1 MRSMWKG
8 FLRFMVVSFPIRVYN
23 AIEGSETVRF
33 NQLHKGCNGRVGY
46 EKRCKRCHEVLEAK
60 DIVKGYETQP
70 DQYVIVEDTDLQKV
84 KLKSTKMIEI
94 EGFIDAKEVPTTW
107 YEAPYYI
114 GPDGL
119 VAVKTFNLLREAL
132 RKAGKVGVGRV
143 VLHDR
148 EDVVLLAPQDAGIVL
163 YKLRE
168 PRAIRKIEH
177 VPQLDVNEPVKER
190 ELNVTLQLIE
200 QMVTNISEIDMT
212 DHYQAALRDLIT
224 AKIEG
229 QELVAVQEEEQPS
242 GDIMDLLMQSL
253 EKARKTRKPMAKA
266 GEAVVAKGKE
276 KPVEEKVEKP
286 KTRKRKQA

>member
-1 MRSMWKG
+1 MWKG

-33 NQLHKGCNGRVGY
+33 NQLHTGCNGRVGY
-46 EKRCKRCHEVLEAK
+46 EKRCKRCHELLEAK
-60 DIVKGYETQP
+60 DIVKGYENQP
-70 DQYVIVEDTDLQKV
+70 DQYVIVEDGDFQKV

-94 EGFIDAKEVPTTW
+94 EGFIDAAEVPTTW

-132 RKAGKVGVGRV
+132 RKSGRVGVGRV

-148 EDVVLLAPQDAGIVL
+148 EDVVLLAPQDSGIVL

-168 PRAIRKIEH
+168 PRAIRKIDH
-177 VPQLDVNEPVKER
+177 VPQLDSNEPVKER

-200 QMVTNISEIDMT
+200 QMVTNISEIDMS
-212 DHYQAALRDLIT
+212 DRYQSALRDLIT

-229 QELVAVQEEEQPS
+229 QELVAVQEEEQAS

-253 EKARKTRKPMAKA
+253 EKARKTRKPMANA
-266 GEAVVAKGKE
+266 GEVVATKAR
-276 KPVEEKVEKP
+276 EKVVVVKP
-286 KTRKRKQA
+286 KARKRKQA

>member
-1 MRSMWKG
+1 MWKG
-8 FLRFMVVSFPIRVYN
+8 FLRFMVVSFPIRIYN

-33 NQLHKGCNGRVGY
+33 NQLHRGCNGRVGY
-46 EKRCKRCHEVLEAK
+46 EKRCKRCHEILEAK
-60 DIVKGYETQP
+60 DIVKGYENQP
-70 DQYVIVEDTDLQKV
+70 DQYVIVEDSDLQKV

-94 EGFIDAKEVPTTW
+94 EGFIDAGEVPTTW

-132 RKAGKVGVGRV
+132 RKAGRVGVGRV

-148 EDVVLLAPQDAGIVL
+148 EDVVLISPQDDGIVL
-163 YKLRE
+163 YKLRD
-168 PRAIRKIEH
+168 PRAIRKIAH
-177 VPQLDVNEPVKER
+177 VPQLDSQDAVKER
-190 ELNVTLQLIE
+190 ELNVTLQVIE
-200 QMVTNISEIDMT
+200 QMATDISEIDMT
-212 DHYQAALRDLIT
+212 DHYQSALRDLIT

-229 QELVAVQEEEQPS
+229 QELVAVQEEEQPT

-266 GEAVVAKGKE
+266 GEAAATTKGKE
-276 KPVEEKVEKP
+276 KVVEQEKP
-286 KTRKRKQA
+286 KARRRKQA

>member
-8 FLRFMVVSFPIRVYN
+8 FLRFMVVSFPIRIYN

-46 EKRCKRCHEVLEAK
+46 EKRCKRCQEILEAK

-70 DQYVIVEDTDLQKV
+70 EQYVIVEDDDLKKV

-94 EGFIDAKEVPTTW
+94 EGFIEATEVPTTW
-107 YEAPYYI
+107 YESPYYI

-132 RKAGKVGVGRV
+132 RKSGRAAVGRV

-148 EDVVLLAPQDAGIVL
+148 EDVVLLAPQDSGIVL

-168 PRAIRKIEH
+168 PRAIRNIDQ
-177 VPQLDVNEPVKER
+177 VPQLETNEPVKEK

-200 QMVTNISEIDMT
+200 QMVTSISEIDTT
-212 DHYQAALRDLIT
+212 DHYQAALRELIQ
-224 AKIEG
+224 AKVQG
-229 QELVAVQEEEQPS
+229 QELVAVQEEEQLS

-266 GEAVVAKGKE
+266 GEVTSEKAKE
-276 KPVEEKVEKP
+276 KPIEA
-286 KTRKRKQA
+286 KTPGRKRKQA